1 MPNSELFENQFFSD
15 NPDTSQSE
23 KIPKRNIDQAHINK
37 PPSHHNYDIS
47 GQPFDAKF
55 ILTSLKSSDTNEP
68 NPYMPKM
75 NGGKREM
82 SANADNSNNN
92 LDSLSLNAFNGD
104 ESLSESDVLG
114 KVSLAYT
121 STPSSIL
128 NLTQFGSLS
137 SLTNHPLARPTNVGA
152 SADDDDDAAASVAGR
167 KIPSEPLEFTAPIVK
182 ARFVALSWSE
192 PMTTNGDI
200 LAYSVI
206 YKVKGSVR

>member
-1 MPNSELFENQFFSD
+1 MPNSETFENQFFSD

-23 KIPKRNIDQAHINK
+23 KIPKRNIDQAHNNK
-37 PPSHHNYDIS
+37 APSHQNYDVS

-55 ILTSLKSSDTNEP
+55 ILTSLKSSDTNDP
-68 NPYMPKM
+68 NPYMPKI

-82 SANADNSNNN
+82 SSNSDSSNNNN
-92 LDSLSLNAFNGD
+92 LDSLSLNAFD

-137 SLTNHPLARPTNVGA
+137 SLTNHPLARPTNTGS
-152 SADDDDDAAASVAGR
+152 SADDDDAETSVVGR
-167 KIPSEPLEFTAPIVK
+167 KLPSEPLEFTAPIVK
-182 ARFVALSWSE
+182 ARFVALSWRE
-192 PMTTNGDI
+192 PLTTNGDI

>member
-15 NPDTSQSE
+15 NPDMSQSE
-23 KIPKRNIDQAHINK
+23 NIPKRNIDLVQNNK
-37 PPSHHNYDIS
+37 APSHQNYDVS

-55 ILTSLKSSDTNEP
+55 ILTSLKSSDTNDA

-82 SANADNSNNN
+82 SSNADSSNNNNN
-92 LDSLSLNAFNGD
+92 LDSLSLNAFD

-121 STPSSIL
+121 STPSSVL

-137 SLTNHPLARPTNVGA
+137 SLTNHPLARPTNAGA
-152 SADDDDDAAASVAGR
+152 SDDDDDAASSVAGR